1 MELVVIFMSHY
12 LQGVHCASVRV
23 VVRITLFICKNIIR
37 ATKDFSIHLRS
48 TLSESWTLVKT
59 GTLVDSLAI
68 PFENCDTIPYETF
81 QVG

>member
-1 MELVVIFMSHY
+1 MELVVILHSHIFY
-12 LQGVHCASVRV
+12 RVCTVRV
-23 VVRITLFICKNIIR
+23 VVRITLFICKKKQIR

-59 GTLVDSLAI
+59 GTLVNSLAI

-81 QVG
+81 QVQ